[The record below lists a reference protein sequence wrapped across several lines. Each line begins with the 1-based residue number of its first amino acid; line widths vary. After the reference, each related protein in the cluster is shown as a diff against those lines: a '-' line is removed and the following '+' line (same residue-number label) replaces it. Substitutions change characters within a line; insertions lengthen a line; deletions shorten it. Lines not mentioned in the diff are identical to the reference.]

1 MNNIEQIKQEIKE
14 MIIEECEKD
23 EFEPSDIGDDV
34 ELFSSKSGLE
44 LDSLDALSISMA
56 LKKMYGVRLGDSK
69 EFRRTVT
76 TIEKLAQF
84 IQSEKNG

>member
-1 MNNIEQIKQEIKE
+1 MSIEQIKQEIKE

-23 EFEPSDIGDDV
+23 EFEPSDIKDDV
-34 ELFSSKSGLE
+34 ELFSSNSELE

-76 TIEKLAQF
+76 TIEKLAEF

>member
-1 MNNIEQIKQEIKE
+1 MSLEQIKQEIKE

-23 EFEPSDIGDDV
+23 EFEPNDIKDDV
-34 ELFSSKSGLE
+34 ELFAPSNPLE

-76 TIEKLAQF
+76 TIDKLAAY
-84 IQSEKNG
+84 ILSEKNG

>member
-1 MNNIEQIKQEIKE
+1 MEFEQIKLEIKE
-14 MIIEECEKD
+14 MIIEECEK
-23 EFEPSDIGDDV
+23 EDITPEDILDDV
-34 ELFSSKSGLE
+34 ELFSPKSGLE

-76 TIEKLAQF
+76 TIDKLAEF
-84 IQSEKNG
+84 VLSEKNG

>member
-1 MNNIEQIKQEIKE
+1 MSLEKIKQEIKE
-14 MIIEECEKD
+14 MIIQECEK
-23 EFEPSDIGDDV
+23 EDITPDDILDDV
-34 ELFSSKSGLE
+34 ELFSPKSGLE

-76 TIEKLAQF
+76 TIEKLAKH
-84 IQSEKNG
+84 IQQNG

>member
-1 MNNIEQIKQEIKE
+1 MSLEQIKQEIKE

-23 EFEPSDIGDDV
+23 EFEPSDIKDDV

-76 TIEKLAQF
+76 TIEKLAEF
-84 IQSEKNG
+84 IHSEKNG

>member
-1 MNNIEQIKQEIKE
+1 MSLEKIKTEIKE

-23 EFEPSDIGDDV
+23 EFTPEQIPDDV
-34 ELFSSKSGLE
+34 ELFSPKCELE
-44 LDSLDALSISMA
+44 LDSLDALTISMG

-69 EFRRTVT
+69 EFRRSVT
-76 TIEKLAQF
+76 TIDKLAQF

>member
-1 MNNIEQIKQEIKE
+1 MSLEQIKQEIKE

-23 EFEPSDIGDDV
+23 EFEPSDIKDDV

-76 TIEKLAQF
+76 TIEKLAEF

>member
-1 MNNIEQIKQEIKE
+1 MNIEQIKEEIKE

-23 EFEPSDIGDDV
+23 EFIPEQIPDDV
-34 ELFSSKSGLE
+34 ELFSPKCELE
-44 LDSLDALSISMA
+44 LDSLDALTISMG

-76 TIEKLAQF
+76 TVEKLAKY
-84 IQSEKNG
+84 IKNNG

>member
-1 MNNIEQIKQEIKE
+1 MNIEQIKQEIKE

-23 EFEPSDIGDDV
+23 EFTPSDIKDDV

-44 LDSLDALSISMA
+44 LDSLDALSISMG

-76 TIEKLAQF
+76 TIEKLAKF

>member
-1 MNNIEQIKQEIKE
+1 MSIEQIKQEIKE

-23 EFEPSDIGDDV
+23 EFEPSDIKDDV
-34 ELFSSKSGLE
+34 ELFSLKSELE

-69 EFRRTVT
+69 EFRRAVT
-76 TIEKLAQF
+76 TIEKLAEF

>member
-1 MNNIEQIKQEIKE
+1 MSLKKIKQEIKK

-23 EFEPSDIGDDV
+23 EFEPSDIKDDA
-34 ELFSSKSGLE
+34 ELFSPSNPLE

-69 EFRRTVT
+69 DFRRTVT
-76 TIEKLAQF
+76 TIEKLAEF

>member
-1 MNNIEQIKQEIKE
+1 VSIEQIKQEIKE

-23 EFEPSDIGDDV
+23 EFEPSDIKDDV
-34 ELFSSKSGLE
+34 ELFSSNSELE

-76 TIEKLAQF
+76 TIEKLAEF